1 MIVYVTT
8 HHNFLGL
15 LKCQYCSTGK
25 DMQLHRIIQGALIIH
40 PSWEMLDVSA
50 SNKTSFPS
58 LDRRI
63 EGLILGLRIANERR
77 RYFVKHLSL
86 AGRKPRIS
94 PDIVIVLLQR
104 SQLPWLK
111 CFCREIFSSIGNLTT
126 NVCSTVVIQ
135 SIVQQGMLLWWSLLD
150 LLSWCPIVKACD
162 CKSIEDLAAVNL
174 NWRWGIFKLVSKS
187 WLQGKVLG

>member
-1 MIVYVTT
+1 M
-8 HHNFLGL
+8 
-15 LKCQYCSTGK
+15 
-25 DMQLHRIIQGALIIH
+25 DMQLHRIILGALIIH

-58 LDRRI
+58 LNRRI

-86 AGRKPRIS
+86 AGMKPRIS

-126 NVCSTVVIQ
+126 VSVVLSLFNQLSNRACCSGGHYWTYCP
-135 SIVQQGMLLWWSLLD
+135 GALSLRPATANQLKI
-150 LLSWCPIVKACD
+150 WQP
-162 CKSIEDLAAVNL
+162 
-174 NWRWGIFKLVSKS
+174 
-187 WLQGKVLG
+187 